1 MDKLLPVAPQCASAE
16 QRGALIHVAKSM
28 LLMGRNG
35 PRRFVLPA
43 VTRAKL
49 RAGLRR
55 AQETGGIFHL
65 WFHPSNFYF
74 RRDEQLATLGWFLA
88 HAANEAAHGRL
99 EIRTMG
105 SYARAPARAVPERA
119 A

>member
-1 MDKLLPVAPQCASAE
+1 LLPT
-16 QRGALIHVAKSM
+16 
-28 LLMGRNG
+28 
-35 PRRFVLPA
+35 

-55 AQETGGIFHL
+55 AQETGGIFKL

-74 RRDEQLATLGWFLA
+74 RRDEQFATLDWFLEY
-88 HAANEAAHGRL
+88 AANGSSDGR
-99 EIRTMG
+99 ITICTMG
-105 SYARAPARAVPERA
+105 SYTRETEAVAPERA

>member
-1 MDKLLPVAPQCASAE
+1 
-16 QRGALIHVAKSM
+16 M

-35 PRRFVLPA
+35 PRRFALPA

-55 AQETGGIFHL
+55 AQRTGGIFHL

-74 RRDEQLATLGWFLA
+74 RREEQFATLDWFLA
-88 HAANEAAHGRL
+88 HAADEAAHGRI

-105 SYARAPARAVPERA
+105 SYAGAATGAVPEHA

>member
-1 MDKLLPVAPQCASAE
+1 
-16 QRGALIHVAKSM
+16 M

-35 PRRFVLPA
+35 PRRFVLPT

-65 WFHPSNFYF
+65 WFHPFWFHPSNFYF
-74 RRDEQLATLGWFLA
+74 RRDEQFATLDWFLEY
-88 HAANEAAHGRL
+88 AANESSHGR
-99 EIRTMG
+99 ITICTMG
-105 SYARAPARAVPERA
+105 SYTRETAAVASERA